1 MPCIGEFARVNI
13 LCIGETNKRLV
24 YKTLDLG
31 VKPVPSTTSHRTQP
45 KNRRD
50 ESNRRVEVSL
60 TVDSTGE
67 RQVLLRDMSF
77 GNGIGWYTE
86 KSVRLDSKQVEAL
99 LRSLCACR
107 QHPSTVPAA
116 AASSPT
122 QPDCGAVKDG
132 GDTKILTFP
141 SILPRS

>member
-1 MPCIGEFARVNI
+1 M
-13 LCIGETNKRLV
+13 

-31 VKPVPSTTSHRTQP
+31 VKPVPSTTNHRIQRER
-45 KNRRD
+45 RRD
-50 ESNRRVEVSL
+50 ESNRRVEVSV
-60 TVDSTGE
+60 TVDSAGE
-67 RQVLLRDMSF
+67 RQVLLQDMSF

-99 LRSLCACR
+99 LRSLCSCR
-107 QHPSTVPAA
+107 QHPSTAPAA
-116 AASSPT
+116 LQLDGGVKA
-122 QPDCGAVKDG
+122 KDG

>member
-1 MPCIGEFARVNI
+1 M
-13 LCIGETNKRLV
+13 

-31 VKPVPSTTSHRTQP
+31 VKPVPSTTNHRIQP
-45 KNRRD
+45 ESRRD

-107 QHPSTVPAA
+107 QHPSTVPSSSSSS
-116 AASSPT
+116 SSPT

>member
-1 MPCIGEFARVNI
+1 MN
-13 LCIGETNKRLV
+13 
-24 YKTLDLG
+24 
-31 VKPVPSTTSHRTQP
+31 STTSQRTQL
-45 KNRRD
+45 KNRGD

-107 QHPSTVPAA
+107 QHPSTAP
-116 AASSPT
+116 AASST
-122 QPDCGAVKDG
+122 QPDCGVGGDG